1 MRTSKYLVLLSVVLA
16 FGESSCV
23 SERFKREW
31 ASTKGG
37 KLPVAIAGNWSGS
50 WWSEGPSGHSGP
62 LRAVVRISS
71 ESESLLRRGQGAKMD
86 LIFDAGF
93 GGWQTLFLTI
103 HKGYDSQMSLK
114 PSGNHY
120 DVEGRQVL
128 SGLGGGEYRYS
139 GGIYGDRSK

>member
-31 ASTKGG
+31 ASTK
-37 KLPVAIAGNWSGS
+37 
-50 WWSEGPSGHSGP
+50 
-62 LRAVVRISS
+62 
-71 ESESLLRRGQGAKMD
+71 GAKMD

-139 GGIYGDRSK
+139 GGIYGDRFELRYESSYDTGTFYLEH